1 MTARAALQHYDPSP
15 LPTEYDV
22 EWLNTADLE
31 PLAPDWRALEAR
43 VRHRTHLSTFD
54 FLAAWYRHYA
64 GDYGGAPLI
73 GLARRHG
80 RLVGVAPFTL
90 RRGTVGRVP
99 VTRIEFAP
107 TDVPAGEFL
116 VEDGHPEIVG
126 AFIDALAGAVPFDVM
141 CLDGF
146 DPASPH
152 LEALRAAARRHRMA
166 LELDDHAFAVV
177 HLRDGYKAY
186 FAGLSGHY
194 RRNLNQKKRRIE
206 RAGAHVEG
214 VHLTAGHAEV
224 ERAIERLIAV
234 NEASYKLRG
243 RRLADQHR
251 NFLADVIRRLSRQQ
265 KLALPLLSIG
275 GRDAAFMLGVVDRD
289 CYFDIT
295 LSYDETFAKVSPGAY
310 LMQRALEACA
320 AAGIH
325 TVVSH
330 GAHAYKKHWASE
342 FVAQKRVFLFAPT
355 VRARATRM
363 IRFSLRPLWERLGR
377 HADL

>member
-1 MTARAALQHYDPSP
+1 LTARAALQHYDLSP

-31 PLAPDWRALEAR
+31 PLAADWRALEAR

-64 GDYGGAPLI
+64 GDYGGSPLI
-73 GLARRHG
+73 GLARRQG
-80 RLVGVAPFTL
+80 RLVGVAPFTI

-126 AFIDALAGAVPFDVM
+126 AFVDALVGVVHFDLI

-152 LEALRAAARRHRMA
+152 LEALRAAALRHRMA

-214 VHLTAGHAEV
+214 VHLTADHAEV

-265 KLALPLLSIG
+265 KLALPLLTIG

-377 HADL
+377 HGDL